1 MEDTSVKRYRLSDF
15 EKIEKIGEGTFGKV
29 YRAEYKDP
37 DTGKVSKF
45 ALKKL
50 NMIMEDM
57 NDQGFPLTALR
68 EIKYLSSLHHEN
80 IVTIRQ
86 VIDSKRKS
94 HSTSTNQPLTY
105 SESQEQ
111 VQR

>member
-1 MEDTSVKRYRLSDF
+1 MRGIDRSAEEDDKEDNSSNKYRLSDF

-37 DTGKVSKF
+37 DTGKVKRF

-57 NDQGFPLTALR
+57 ND
-68 EIKYLSSLHHEN
+68 
-80 IVTIRQ
+80 
-86 VIDSKRKS
+86 
-94 HSTSTNQPLTY
+94 
-105 SESQEQ
+105 
-111 VQR
+111 